1 MKKLP
6 VFLALSCISIAG
18 TAQQKDFFDIQK
30 YLQKKSKESKPA
42 SKPLVLLKPSFQNF
56 ATPESQP
63 VISGSEFSHSLPNG
77 DKVYILLQD
86 NMPCITSK
94 INRFDISNGFDEKEI
109 TSPVNYNKSLP
120 GIIPNVVI
128 PKRIIFSE

>member
-18 TAQQKDFFDIQK
+18 AAQQKDFFDIQK

-42 SKPLVLLKPSFQNF
+42 SKPLVLLKPSFQHF
-56 ATPESQP
+56 VTL
-63 VISGSEFSHSLPNG
+63 GEFSHSLPNG
-77 DKVYILLQD
+77 DKVYILPQD

-109 TSPVNYNKSLP
+109 SSPINYNKNLP
-120 GIIPNVVI
+120 GIIPNAVI
-128 PKRIIFSE
+128 PKKIILSE